1 MEDLIQ
7 AAVANPQNMGEM
19 PDADAVGT
27 VGNPE
32 CGDMVRMWL
41 KFTEKDGKKI
51 IDRASFQSF
60 GCQTAIAVAS
70 MATEMLKGKTVAE
83 ARELKSADLS
93 QPLGPLPPMKL
104 HCGDMVEG
112 ALREALKAEVTGE
125 NPKPEARNPNVG
137 TEPSSIPDQTLLGAM
152 QPAPLRTGKLKV
164 VKLETPSS

>member
-1 MEDLIQ
+1 METTEDRIQ
-7 AAVANPQNMGEM
+7 AALANPQNMGEM
-19 PDADAVGT
+19 ADADAVGT

-70 MATEMLKGKTVAE
+70 LATEMLKGKTVAE
-83 ARELKSADLS
+83 ARELNSADLS
-93 QPLGPLPPMKL
+93 APLGPLPPMKL

-112 ALREALKAEVTGE
+112 ALREALRAEQGAAPAPSGLSPDGGE
-125 NPKPEARNPNVG
+125 
-137 TEPSSIPDQTLLGAM
+137 TLLGSFQAK
-152 QPAPLRTGKLKV
+152 PLKSGRLKV
-164 VKLETPSS
+164 VKLD

>member
-1 MEDLIQ
+1 MEDRLQEAI
-7 AAVANPQNMGEM
+7 ANPQNMGEM

-41 KFTEKDGKKI
+41 KFTEKDGQKV

-70 MATEMLKGKTVAE
+70 MATEMLKGKTLAE

-93 QPLGPLPPMKL
+93 APLGPLPPMKL

-112 ALREALKAEVTGE
+112 ALREALRQESAEGDAATTS
-125 NPKPEARNPNVG
+125 A
-137 TEPSSIPDQTLLGAM
+137 
-152 QPAPLRTGKLKV
+152 PAPLASPTSSPLTSALQAPTLRSGKLKV
-164 VKLETPSS
+164 VKLEPGDS

>member
-1 MEDLIQ
+1 MDSVDDKIQ
-7 AAVANPQNMGEM
+7 AAIANPQNMGEM
-19 PDADAVGT
+19 ADADAVGT

-41 KFTEKDGKKI
+41 KFSEKDGKKI

-83 ARELKSADLS
+83 ARELQSSDLS
-93 QPLGPLPPMKL
+93 KPLGPLPPMKL

-112 ALREALKAEVTGE
+112 ALRDALREDRDSAPAAATPTTG
-125 NPKPEARNPNVG
+125 N
-137 TEPSSIPDQTLLGAM
+137 TLLGDM
-152 QPAPLRTGKLKV
+152 NQPAMKSGKLKV
-164 VKLETPSS
+164 VKLD

>member
-1 MEDLIQ
+1 MESTDDKIQ
-7 AAVANPQNMGEM
+7 AAIAHPRNMGEM
-19 PDADAVGT
+19 ADADAVGT

-83 ARELKSADLS
+83 ARELQASDLS
-93 QPLGPLPPMKL
+93 RPLGPLPPMKL

-112 ALREALKAEVTGE
+112 ALRDALREDRDSPPANPSAPATG
-125 NPKPEARNPNVG
+125 N
-137 TEPSSIPDQTLLGAM
+137 TLLGDM
-152 QPAPLRTGKLKV
+152 NQPAMKSGKLKV
-164 VKLETPSS
+164 VKLE